1 MAGDLKQRVLDL
13 IEPRLA
19 SEGCE
24 VADMAL
30 SLYRTSVTLRV
41 FVYCEKGP
49 TLEQCSHLSRVIG
62 EVIDGTDL
70 FERGYTLEVSS
81 PGLDRP
87 LTTARDFRFRI
98 GETVKIG
105 FVDPKRKAVTAEII
119 STTEDAVDFRNAA
132 GEFRL
137 PLVDIDKAKIVF

>member
-1 MAGDLKQRVLDL
+1 
-13 IEPRLA
+13 
-19 SEGCE
+19 
-24 VADMAL
+24 
-30 SLYRTSVTLRV
+30 
-41 FVYCEKGP
+41 
-49 TLEQCSHLSRVIG
+49 G

-119 STTEDAVDFRNAA
+119 STTGDAVVFRNAT
-132 GEFRL
+132 GEFTL
-137 PLVDIDKAKIVF
+137 PLVEIDKAKIVF

>member
-1 MAGDLKQRVLDL
+1 MASDLKQRVLDL

-19 SEGCE
+19 TEGCE
-24 VADMAL
+24 IADMAL

-41 FVYCEKGP
+41 FVYCEQGP

-87 LTTARDFRFRI
+87 LTTGRDFRFRI

-119 STTEDAVDFRNAA
+119 STTGDAVVFRDAT
-132 GEFRL
+132 GEFTL
-137 PLVDIDKAKIVF
+137 PLAEIDKAKIVF